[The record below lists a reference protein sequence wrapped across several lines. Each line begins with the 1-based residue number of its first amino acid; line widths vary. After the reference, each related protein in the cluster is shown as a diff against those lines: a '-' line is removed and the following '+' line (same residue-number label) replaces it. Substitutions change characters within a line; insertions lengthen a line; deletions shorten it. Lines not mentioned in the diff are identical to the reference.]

1 MLEYFRRFLS
11 VLPDRSGYC
20 LNCLSRLYGEPVGV
34 IRDYLAESGI
44 TGQTDEC
51 GNCGRR
57 TDSFG
62 PAA

>member
-34 IRDYLAESGI
+34 IRDLSLLISRPSQLLA
-44 TGQTDEC
+44 
-51 GNCGRR
+51 
-57 TDSFG
+57 FHG
-62 PAA
+62 PIRY